1 MLFKRNS
8 LSRSA
13 IAGVLPTV
21 GAESSDKAL
30 ERLQQPTYQ
39 LADAVLSS
47 LSESPAADFED
58 AADENGYYSVAAK
71 TGAQSLS
78 RDLAA
83 EDEAT
88 VAIAPQT
95 APTQGFNLGTV
106 NLFDNEYSSTQ
117 KFVMLEP
124 RPMIRG

>member
-1 MLFKRNS
+1 MD
-8 LSRSA
+8 
-13 IAGVLPTV
+13 ITQLPLRRGHNRFPV
-21 GAESSDKAL
+21 
-30 ERLQQPTYQ
+30 
-39 LADAVLSS
+39 
-47 LSESPAADFED
+47 
-58 AADENGYYSVAAK
+58 
-71 TGAQSLS
+71 
-78 RDLAA
+78 

-95 APTQGFNLGTV
+95 APTQGFNLGIA